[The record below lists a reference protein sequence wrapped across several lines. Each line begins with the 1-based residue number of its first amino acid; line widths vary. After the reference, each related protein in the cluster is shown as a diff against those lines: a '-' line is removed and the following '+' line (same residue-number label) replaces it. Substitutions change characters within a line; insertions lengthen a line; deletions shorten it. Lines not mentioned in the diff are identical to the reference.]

1 MSPRCAECFCFQAIG
16 KMCMENEAKAAFDPK
31 QVRSCL
37 TEIEA
42 ELFRIADTHECQRF
56 HKDTQLTAVVLLLV
70 RMSSLIWS
78 LLLLLDSGDFD
89 GFDPVLRAFEE
100 TWYLAHEL
108 RLTAS
113 AGKASAWLRRDKDVW
128 SGKIGVLIEF
138 AKKRGHPGPNIGRD
152 YGLLSELAHPTRTAA
167 ENSVTLSGI
176 RRGIEG
182 AKKEIEEAQKNNP
195 ERICYALYRLVWLL
209 SDQDE
214 QFMDVP
220 VDLKK
225 IPVCEKF
232 LKGYDHID
240 PNT

>member
-1 MSPRCAECFCFQAIG
+1 
-16 KMCMENEAKAAFDPK
+16 MENEAKAKFHAE

-37 TEIEA
+37 TEIET
-42 ELFRIADTHECQRF
+42 ELFRIVDNDECQRF

-78 LLLLLDSGDFD
+78 LLLLLESGDFD

-113 AGKASAWLRRDKDVW
+113 AEKASAWLRRDKDVW

-152 YGLLSELAHPTRTAA
+152 YGLLSELAHPTLTAA

-176 RRGIEG
+176 RRGIDG
-182 AKKEIEEAQKNNP
+182 AKKEIEEAEKNTCQPLTVRYNRCP
-195 ERICYALYRLVWLL
+195 NLKNISSYAATSALREIRG
-209 SDQDE
+209 DAA
-214 QFMDVP
+214 
-220 VDLKK
+220 
-225 IPVCEKF
+225 IPLAKPGCKS
-232 LKGYDHID
+232 YSS
-240 PNT
+240 

>member
-1 MSPRCAECFCFQAIG
+1 MEKQAD
-16 KMCMENEAKAAFDPK
+16 AKFDPE
-31 QVRSCL
+31 QVRGCL
-37 TEIEA
+37 KEIEA
-42 ELFRIADTHECQRF
+42 ELFRIADNDACQQF

-113 AGKASAWLRRDKDVW
+113 ADKANAWLRGDKDVW

-176 RRGIEG
+176 RRGIDG
-182 AKKEIEEAQKNNP
+182 AKKEIEEAQENNP
-195 ERICYALYRLVWLL
+195 ERIRYALYRLIWLV

-214 QFMDVP
+214 QFINVP
-220 VDLKK
+220 VDLKR
-225 IPVCEKF
+225 IPGCEKF
-232 LKGYDHID
+232 LKEYDHVD

>member
-1 MSPRCAECFCFQAIG
+1 
-16 KMCMENEAKAAFDPK
+16 MENEAKAQFDAE

-37 TEIEA
+37 TEIET
-42 ELFRIADTHECQRF
+42 ELFRIADNDECQRF
-56 HKDTQLTAVVLLLV
+56 HKDTQLTAVALLLL

-78 LLLLLDSGDFD
+78 LLLLLESRDFD

-113 AGKASAWLRRDKDVW
+113 AEKASAWLRRDKDVW

-138 AKKRGHPGPNIGRD
+138 AKKRGHSGPNIGRD

-167 ENSVTLSGI
+167 ENSVTLSAI
-176 RRGIEG
+176 RRGIDG

-195 ERICYALYRLVWLL
+195 ERIRYALYRLVWLL

-214 QFMDVP
+214 QFMDIP

-225 IPVCEKF
+225 IPECEKF
-232 LKGYDHID
+232 LKEYDHID

>member
-1 MSPRCAECFCFQAIG
+1 MR
-16 KMCMENEAKAAFDPK
+16 MENEVEAKFDPE
-31 QVRSCL
+31 QVRGCL
-37 TEIEA
+37 REIEA
-42 ELFRIADTHECQRF
+42 ELFRIAEDDACQRF
-56 HKDTQLTAVVLLLV
+56 HKDTQLTAIVLLLV
-70 RMSSLIWS
+70 RMSSLMWS

-100 TWYLAHEL
+100 TWYLALEL

-138 AKKRGHPGPNIGRD
+138 AKRRGHPGPNIGRD

-176 RRGIEG
+176 RRGIDG
-182 AKKEIEEAQKNNP
+182 AKKEIEEAQRNNP
-195 ERICYALYRLVWLL
+195 ERIRYALYRLSWLL

-214 QFMDVP
+214 QFINIP
-220 VDLKK
+220 VDLKR
-225 IPVCEKF
+225 IPDCEKF
-232 LKGYDHID
+232 LKGYDHVD